1 MATAASAADT
11 PSHHYEVSCSAL
23 RYSTLLPT
31 VPNLLP
37 ADRRTTKGL
46 QQTRYLCAKHKKI
59 AAGKISRNRRPLTPR
74 TWTVRKRAVFVPQ
87 GQGRSLGNSSS
98 SAAKDNSATSSSTHK
113 DSKCPRELGEC
124 LDSSVFDFVSI
135 YTRCHRCGRTVA
147 LTRAGFRAHGPLRS
161 RCPGRPVS

>member
-1 MATAASAADT
+1 MKSVAQLYDT
-11 PSHHYEVSCSAL
+11 VHCYLLYRTCCLQTDGRPRGCSRLAI
-23 RYSTLLPT
+23 SVQNT
-31 VPNLLP
+31 
-37 ADRRTTKGL
+37 
-46 QQTRYLCAKHKKI
+46 KI